1 MNTLLLISGLVAG
14 FCTAGHFIIGSKS
27 YLKPML
33 AAAFDDVAKK
43 VMHCVFHYVSV
54 FLVLSSI
61 ALLLLGFGIHLDS
74 DAALMVKFIALHY
87 AFFALIQL
95 VIALTSKIEKAL
107 LKMFQGTI
115 FVLIAV
121 FAWLGAS

>member
-14 FCTAGHFIIGSKS
+14 FCTVGHFMVGSKS

-33 AAAFDDVAKK
+33 QASFDEVAKN

-54 FLVLSSI
+54 FLVLTSI
-61 ALLLLGFGIHLDS
+61 TLLLMGFGIGFNS
-74 DAALMVKFIALHY
+74 DVSLMVKLIAIHY
-87 AFFALIQL
+87 AAFAIVQI
-95 VIALTSKIEKAL
+95 VIALASGIERAL
-107 LKMFQGTI
+107 FKMFQWTI
-115 FVLIAV
+115 FVVIAV